1 MSKTDRKKKLKA
13 KKRAIAENARRGEI
27 LASTPKRKPSGR
39 RKEPKGGWNQ
49 SGPTPEE
56 KARREALLPNGRGCV
71 DDWIDVSEG
80 TGLLAPRLAEAL
92 RRYRGY
98 IRAFAKMA
106 GAPGVS
112 ALSDVRGAPLDADAE
127 EEAAKEFRRLRNA
140 LEGIEDALKQAH
152 WKDSDTLEACIRA
165 QGMPTSLQMDRIRKA
180 AAFVADAL
188 GV

>member
-1 MSKTDRKKKLKA
+1 MSKTDRKKKLAA
-13 KKRAIAENARRGEI
+13 KKRAIAESVRKGVI
-27 LASTPKRKPSGR
+27 LASTPKRKKCGR
-39 RKEPKGGWNQ
+39 KAEPKGGWGQ
-49 SGPTPEE
+49 AGPTPEV
-56 KARREALLPNGRGCV
+56 KARREALLPNGQGCT
-71 DDWIDVSEG
+71 DDWVDIG
-80 TGLLAPRLAEAL
+80 QGCGLLTPRIAEAL

-140 LEGIEDALKQAH
+140 LEGIEDALKRAH
-152 WKDSDTLEACIRA
+152 WRDVDTLEGCIRSIA
-165 QGMPTSLQMDRIRKA
+165 MPTSAQMARISRA

>member
-1 MSKTDRKKKLKA
+1 MSKTDRKKKLAA
-13 KKRAIAENARRGEI
+13 KKRAIAESVRKGAI
-27 LASTPKRKPSGR
+27 LASTPKRKKCGR
-39 RKEPKGGWNQ
+39 KAEPKGGWGQ
-49 SGPTPEE
+49 AGPTPEV
-56 KARREALLPNGRGCV
+56 KARREALLNGKPGDV
-71 DDWIDVSEG
+71 DCWIDVSEA

-140 LEGIEDALKQAH
+140 LEGIEDVLKQAH
-152 WKDSDTLEACIRA
+152 WKDVDTLEACIRSP
-165 QGMPTSLQMDRIRKA
+165 GMPTGNQMDRIRKA
-180 AAFVADAL
+180 AAFVAEAL

>member
-1 MSKTDRKKKLKA
+1 MSKTDRKKKLNA
-13 KKRAIAENARRGEI
+13 KKRAVAEAVRKGEI
-27 LASTPKRKPSGR
+27 LAKTPLKKPCGR

-49 SGPTPEE
+49 AGPSKEAKE
-56 KARREALLPNGRGCV
+56 RRQVLLRGLTGDIDC
-71 DDWIDVSEG
+71 WIDVAQAH
-80 TGLLAPRLAEAL
+80 GLLVPRLAEGL

-112 ALSDVRGAPLDADAE
+112 ALSDVRGAPLDPEAE

-140 LEGIEDALKQAH
+140 LECIEDALKDAH
-152 WKDSDTLEACIRA
+152 RKDADVLEACIRA
-165 QGMPTSLQMDRIRKA
+165 QGMPTSLQMERIRRA
-180 AAFVADAL
+180 AMFVTEAL

>member
-1 MSKTDRKKKLKA
+1 MSKTDRKKKLAA
-13 KKRAIAENARRGEI
+13 KKRAIAETARRGEI
-27 LASTPKRKPSGR
+27 LVKTPKRKPSGR
-39 RKEPKGGWNQ
+39 RKEPRGGWGQ
-49 SGPTPEE
+49 AGPTPEV
-56 KARREALLPNGRGCV
+56 KARREALLNGKPGDV
-71 DDWIDVSEG
+71 DCWIDVSEA
-80 TGLLAPRLAEAL
+80 TGLLAPRLAEAI

-112 ALSDVRGAPLDADAE
+112 ALSDVRGAPLDAEAE

-140 LEGIEDALKQAH
+140 LEGIEDALKRAH
-152 WKDSDTLEACIRA
+152 WRDSDTLEACIRA
-165 QGMPTSLQMDRIRKA
+165 QGMPTSAQMDRIRKA